1 MKAAACLIG
10 GIVELSSGVEG
21 GKHKPLRGHAFF
33 MEIHR
38 DSTSVIRNCAGTVTF
53 QNNVDMCAVP
63 RQMLVHRIVHDLI
76 DQMVQT
82 LSGHTS
88 YIHTRTLSDC
98 LEALQNGDTPRVISF
113 LFRHD
118 CFPAFPYI

>member
-1 MKAAACLIG
+1 MKAAACLVG
-10 GIVELSSGVEG
+10 GIVELAAGVEG
-21 GKHKPLRGHAFF
+21 GKHKPLRRHAFF

-38 DSTSVIRNCAGTVTF
+38 DPAAVIRNCAGTVAF
-53 QNNVDMCAVP
+53 QDNVDMRAVS
-63 RQMLVHRIVHDLI
+63 RQMLVHRVVHDLV